1 MIPDPLLAPFVGPHL
16 HLVAAVASRM
26 QALGLT
32 PAEVLARYQAH
43 MQALVAEAQALPDQT
58 LASGAP
64 GRPPAP
70 TGVVC
75 PHCGTR
81 LGLVANND
89 GLRILG
95 CRRCRYSTIID

>member
-1 MIPDPLLAPFVGPHL
+1 MSPDPMLAPFSGPHL

-32 PAEVLARYQAH
+32 PAEVLSRYQAH
-43 MQALVAEAQALPDQT
+43 MQALVAAAQTLPDPAAAAGT
-58 LASGAP
+58 P
-64 GRPPAP
+64 GRPAAP
-70 TGVVC
+70 SGPTC

-81 LGLVANND
+81 LGLVANHD

-95 CRRCRYSTIID
+95 CRKCRYSTIIA

>member
-1 MIPDPLLAPFVGPHL
+1 MNPDPMLAPFVGPHL

-32 PAEVLARYQAH
+32 PAEVLTRYQAH
-43 MQALVAEAQALPDQT
+43 MQALVDAAQTLPDQAE
-58 LASGAP
+58 ASGTP
-64 GRPPAP
+64 GRPAAP
-70 TGVVC
+70 PSPTC

-81 LGLVANND
+81 LGLVANNE

-95 CRRCRYSTIID
+95 CRKCRYSTIID